1 MFNLLE
7 KYNVRIIQTEEEIW
21 FSANDVGEVLGLEN
35 IRRQLNRVIPEE
47 WRNSFNEKSF
57 SNGTESYI
65 RNFDSKLP
73 NRGENFI
80 KEQAIYMIAL
90 RSEKKDALDFAKWAS
105 DVIKNIRQN
114 GYYILEEQDKQ
125 KWFETRKETKE
136 VRKQE
141 TDMIKTLVEYAREQG
156 SEHPEKYYISYT
168 NLANKTLGIKANERD
183 KLNQSDLL
191 KLKSFETLITIKI
204 EQGIKEG
211 LHYKEIYKKVKN
223 FMEMI

>member
-1 MFNLLE
+1 MKIIYKADILGREFNIYQE
-7 KYNVRIIQTEEEIW
+7 KGIDEIYVLAKDVAKWINYDISSINKMLNKVDSDEKLNGTLFRAGQKREMWFLTENGIY
-21 FSANDVGEVLGLEN
+21 EVLMQSRKPVAKQFKREIKRVLKD
-35 IRRQLNRVIPEE
+35 IRR
-47 WRNSFNEKSF
+47 
-57 SNGTESYI
+57 
-65 RNFDSKLP
+65 
-73 NRGENFI
+73 
-80 KEQAIYMIAL
+80 
-90 RSEKKDALDFAKWAS
+90 
-105 DVIKNIRQN
+105 N
-114 GYYILEEQDKQ
+114 GYYIAGEKDNNWLI
-125 KWFETRKETKE
+125 TRKETKE

>member
-1 MFNLLE
+1 MKIIYKADILGREFNIYQE
-7 KYNVRIIQTEEEIW
+7 KGIDEIYVLAKDVAKWINYDISSINKMLNKVDSDEKLNGTLFRAGQKREMWFLTENGIY
-21 FSANDVGEVLGLEN
+21 EVLMQSRKPVAKQFKREIKRVLKD
-35 IRRQLNRVIPEE
+35 IRR
-47 WRNSFNEKSF
+47 
-57 SNGTESYI
+57 
-65 RNFDSKLP
+65 
-73 NRGENFI
+73 
-80 KEQAIYMIAL
+80 
-90 RSEKKDALDFAKWAS
+90 
-105 DVIKNIRQN
+105 N
-114 GYYILEEQDKQ
+114 GYYIAGEKDNNWLI
-125 KWFETRKETKE
+125 TRKETKE

-168 NLANKTLGIKANERD
+168 NLANKTLGIKSNERD

>member
-21 FSANDVGEVLGLEN
+21 FSAEDLGELLEIKN
-35 IRRQLNRVIPEE
+35 IRDAVRKIEE
-47 WRNSFNEKSF
+47 EDKMKFNNSNVEE
-57 SNGTESYI
+57 TYI
-65 RNFDSKLP
+65 RNFESKLP
-73 NRGENFI
+73 NRGTTFLTEQGVYQIAFRSNKIEAQQFTKWVSKVV
-80 KEQAIYMIAL
+80 KE
-90 RSEKKDALDFAKWAS
+90 
-105 DVIKNIRQN
+105 IRRN
-114 GYYILEEQDKQ
+114 GYYILEEQEKQ

-141 TDMIKTLVEYAREQG
+141 TDMIKILVEYAREQG

>member
-21 FSANDVGEVLGLEN
+21 FSAEDLGELLEIKN
-35 IRRQLNRVIPEE
+35 IRDAVRKIEE
-47 WRNSFNEKSF
+47 EDKMKFNNSNVEE
-57 SNGTESYI
+57 TYI
-65 RNFDSKLP
+65 RNFESKLP
-73 NRGENFI
+73 NRGTTFLTEQGVYQIAFRSNKIEAQQFTKWVSKVV
-80 KEQAIYMIAL
+80 KE
-90 RSEKKDALDFAKWAS
+90 
-105 DVIKNIRQN
+105 IRRN
-114 GYYILEEQDKQ
+114 GYYILEEQEKQ
-125 KWFETRKETKE
+125 RWFATRKETKE

-168 NLANKTLGIKANERD
+168 NLANKTLGIKSNERD

>member
-21 FSANDVGEVLGLEN
+21 FSAEDLGELLEIKN
-35 IRRQLNRVIPEE
+35 IRDAVRKIEE
-47 WRNSFNEKSF
+47 EDKMKFNNSNVEE
-57 SNGTESYI
+57 TYI
-65 RNFDSKLP
+65 RNFESKLP
-73 NRGENFI
+73 NRGTTFLTEQGVYQIAFRSNKIEAQQFTKWVSKVV
-80 KEQAIYMIAL
+80 KE
-90 RSEKKDALDFAKWAS
+90 
-105 DVIKNIRQN
+105 IRRN
-114 GYYILEEQDKQ
+114 GYYILEEQEKQ
-125 KWFETRKETKE
+125 RWFATRKETKD

>member
-21 FSANDVGEVLGLEN
+21 FSAEDLGELLEIKN
-35 IRRQLNRVIPEE
+35 IRDAVRKIEE
-47 WRNSFNEKSF
+47 EDKMKFNNSNVEE
-57 SNGTESYI
+57 TYI
-65 RNFDSKLP
+65 RNFESKLP
-73 NRGENFI
+73 NRGTTFLTEQGVYQIAFRSNKIEAQQFTKWVSKVV
-80 KEQAIYMIAL
+80 KE
-90 RSEKKDALDFAKWAS
+90 
-105 DVIKNIRQN
+105 IRRN
-114 GYYILEEQDKQ
+114 GYYILEEQEKQ
-125 KWFETRKETKE
+125 RWFATRKETKE

>member
-21 FSANDVGEVLGLEN
+21 FSAEDLGELLEIKN
-35 IRRQLNRVIPEE
+35 IRDAVRKIEE
-47 WRNSFNEKSF
+47 EDKMKFNNSNVEE
-57 SNGTESYI
+57 TYI
-65 RNFDSKLP
+65 RNFESKLP
-73 NRGENFI
+73 NRGTTFLTEQGVYQIAFRSNKIEAQQFTKWVSKVV
-80 KEQAIYMIAL
+80 KE
-90 RSEKKDALDFAKWAS
+90 
-105 DVIKNIRQN
+105 IRRN
-114 GYYILEEQDKQ
+114 GYYILEEQEKQ
-125 KWFETRKETKE
+125 RWFATRKETKE

-168 NLANKTLGIKANERD
+168 NLANKTLGIKSNERD
-183 KLNQSDLL
+183 RLNQSDLL

>member
-21 FSANDVGEVLGLEN
+21 FSAEDLGELLEIKN
-35 IRRQLNRVIPEE
+35 IRDAVRKIEE
-47 WRNSFNEKSF
+47 EDKMKFNNSNVEE
-57 SNGTESYI
+57 TYI
-65 RNFDSKLP
+65 RNFESKLP
-73 NRGENFI
+73 NRGTTFLTEQGVYQIAFRSNKIEAQQFTKWVSKVV
-80 KEQAIYMIAL
+80 KE
-90 RSEKKDALDFAKWAS
+90 
-105 DVIKNIRQN
+105 IRRN
-114 GYYILEEQDKQ
+114 GYYILEEQEKQ
-125 KWFETRKETKE
+125 RWFATRKETKE

-141 TDMIKTLVEYAREQG
+141 TDMIKILVEYAREQG

>member
-21 FSANDVGEVLGLEN
+21 FSAEDLGELLEIKN
-35 IRRQLNRVIPEE
+35 IRDAVRKIEE
-47 WRNSFNEKSF
+47 EDKMKFNNSNVEE
-57 SNGTESYI
+57 TYI
-65 RNFDSKLP
+65 RNFESKLP
-73 NRGENFI
+73 NRGTTFLTEQGVYQIAFRSNKIEAQQFTKWVSKVV
-80 KEQAIYMIAL
+80 KE
-90 RSEKKDALDFAKWAS
+90 
-105 DVIKNIRQN
+105 IRRN
-114 GYYILEEQDKQ
+114 GYYILEEQEKQ
-125 KWFETRKETKE
+125 RWFATRKETKE

-168 NLANKTLGIKANERD
+168 NLANKALGIKANERD

>member
-21 FSANDVGEVLGLEN
+21 FSAEDLGELLEIKN
-35 IRRQLNRVIPEE
+35 IRDAVRKIEE
-47 WRNSFNEKSF
+47 EDKMKFNNSNVEE
-57 SNGTESYI
+57 TYI
-65 RNFDSKLP
+65 RNFESKLP
-73 NRGENFI
+73 NRGTTFLTEQGVYQITFRSNKIEAQQFTKWVSKVV
-80 KEQAIYMIAL
+80 KE
-90 RSEKKDALDFAKWAS
+90 
-105 DVIKNIRQN
+105 IRRN
-114 GYYILEEQDKQ
+114 GYYILEEQEKQ

-141 TDMIKTLVEYAREQG
+141 TDMIKILVEYAREQG

>member
-1 MFNLLE
+1 MKIIYKADILGREFNIYQE
-7 KYNVRIIQTEEEIW
+7 KGIDEIYVLAKDVAKWINYDISSINKMLNKVDGDEKLNGTLFRAGQKREMWFLTENGIY
-21 FSANDVGEVLGLEN
+21 EVLMQSRKPVAKQFKREIKRVLKD
-35 IRRQLNRVIPEE
+35 IRR
-47 WRNSFNEKSF
+47 
-57 SNGTESYI
+57 
-65 RNFDSKLP
+65 
-73 NRGENFI
+73 
-80 KEQAIYMIAL
+80 
-90 RSEKKDALDFAKWAS
+90 
-105 DVIKNIRQN
+105 N
-114 GYYILEEQDKQ
+114 GYYIAGEKDNNWLI
-125 KWFETRKETKE
+125 TRKETKE

-141 TDMIKTLVEYAREQG
+141 TDMIKILVEYAREQG

>member
-21 FSANDVGEVLGLEN
+21 FSAEDLGELLEIKN
-35 IRRQLNRVIPEE
+35 IRDAVRKIEE
-47 WRNSFNEKSF
+47 EDKMKFNNSNVEE
-57 SNGTESYI
+57 TYI
-65 RNFDSKLP
+65 RNFESKLP
-73 NRGENFI
+73 NRGTTFLTEQGVYQIAFRSNKIEAQQFTKWVSKVV
-80 KEQAIYMIAL
+80 KE
-90 RSEKKDALDFAKWAS
+90 
-105 DVIKNIRQN
+105 IRRN
-114 GYYILEEQDKQ
+114 GYYILEEQEKQ
-125 KWFETRKETKE
+125 RWFATRKETKE

-191 KLKSFETLITIKI
+191 KLRSFETLITIKI

>member
-1 MFNLLE
+1 MKIIYKADILGREFNIYQE
-7 KYNVRIIQTEEEIW
+7 KGIDEIYVLAKDVAKWINYDISSINKMLNKVDSDEKLNGTLFRAGQKREMWFLTENGIY
-21 FSANDVGEVLGLEN
+21 EVLMQSRKPVAKQFKREIKRVLKD
-35 IRRQLNRVIPEE
+35 IRR
-47 WRNSFNEKSF
+47 
-57 SNGTESYI
+57 
-65 RNFDSKLP
+65 
-73 NRGENFI
+73 
-80 KEQAIYMIAL
+80 
-90 RSEKKDALDFAKWAS
+90 
-105 DVIKNIRQN
+105 N
-114 GYYILEEQDKQ
+114 GYYIAGEKDNNWLI
-125 KWFETRKETKE
+125 TRKETKE

-141 TDMIKTLVEYAREQG
+141 TDMIKILVEYAREQG

>member
-1 MFNLLE
+1 MENKTIIFENEMFG
-7 KYNVRIIQTEEEIW
+7 NVRGVIKEGKPY
-21 FSANDVGEVLGLEN
+21 FVGKDIAEVLGYSNASKAVIDHCKGGVKEMIAHSQNGKMVKTQTTL
-35 IRRQLNRVIPEE
+35 IPEGDLF
-47 WRNSFNEKSF
+47 RLIIK
-57 SNGTESYI
+57 
-65 RNFDSKLP
+65 SKLP
-73 NRGENFI
+73 KAQEFESWVMDKVLPSMRE
-80 KEQAIYMIAL
+80 Y
-90 RSEKKDALDFAKWAS
+90 
-105 DVIKNIRQN
+105 
-114 GYYILEEQDKQ
+114 GYYLVQEQEKQ
-125 KWFETRKETKE
+125 RWFATRKETKE

>member
-21 FSANDVGEVLGLEN
+21 FSAEDLGELLEIKN
-35 IRRQLNRVIPEE
+35 IRDAVRKIEE
-47 WRNSFNEKSF
+47 EDKMKFNNSNVEE
-57 SNGTESYI
+57 TYI
-65 RNFDSKLP
+65 RNFESKLP
-73 NRGENFI
+73 NRGTTFLTEQGVYQIAFRSNKIEAQQFTKWVSKVV
-80 KEQAIYMIAL
+80 KE
-90 RSEKKDALDFAKWAS
+90 
-105 DVIKNIRQN
+105 IRRN
-114 GYYILEEQDKQ
+114 GYYILEEQEKQ
-125 KWFETRKETKE
+125 RWFATRKETKE

-168 NLANKTLGIKANERD
+168 NLANKTLGIKANERN

>member
-21 FSANDVGEVLGLEN
+21 FSAEDLGELLEIKN
-35 IRRQLNRVIPEE
+35 IRDAVRKIEE
-47 WRNSFNEKSF
+47 EDKMKFNNSNVEE
-57 SNGTESYI
+57 TYI
-65 RNFDSKLP
+65 RNFESKLP
-73 NRGENFI
+73 NRGTTFLTEQGVYQIAFRSNKIEAQQFTKWVSKVV
-80 KEQAIYMIAL
+80 KE
-90 RSEKKDALDFAKWAS
+90 
-105 DVIKNIRQN
+105 IRRN
-114 GYYILEEQDKQ
+114 GYYILEEQEKQ
-125 KWFETRKETKE
+125 RWFVTRKETKE

-141 TDMIKTLVEYAREQG
+141 TDMIKILVEYAREQG

-168 NLANKTLGIKANERD
+168 NLANKTLGIKSNERD
-183 KLNQSDLL
+183 RLNQSDLL